1 MDLVMK
7 KLALIVA
14 LMATLFVVPTN
25 TQAHGF
31 DDLWSFVGSTGWSG
45 DVNSPLVDL
54 FVSAEFGDGRA
65 GLFAVIN
72 HLGREC
78 GFVVPEPT
86 TALLTGL
93 FLSLGYAGGRR
104 KKELNPA

>member
-1 MDLVMK
+1 MLK
-7 KLALIVA
+7 KVALIVA
-14 LMATLFVVPTN
+14 LMATLFAMPATS
-25 TQAHGF
+25 QAHGF
-31 DDLWSFVGSTGWSG
+31 DDLWSFVSSTGWSG
-45 DVNSPLVDL
+45 DINSPLIDA
-54 FVSAEFGDGRA
+54 FVSAEFGNGRE

-72 HLGREC
+72 HLGKEC

-93 FLSLGYAGGRR
+93 FLTMGYAGGRR